1 MAKNQFIDKNIV
13 IISEDEKAFIF
24 YIEYFLKEL
33 KFQNNNNKDL
43 IKYFGE
49 RKLKTK
55 KQRYFIK
62 FKNFERIKIAL
73 ICPKNQSSQDIV
85 DLAKKLKDEE
95 KRVQKLNLIKYF
107 VFLMRFRPKRIKAIL
122 KYTKK

>member
-1 MAKNQFIDKNIV
+1 MAKNQFIDKNIL
-13 IISEDEKAFIF
+13 IISEDEKSFIF

-95 KRVQKLNLIKYF
+95 KRVQKWHN
-107 VFLMRFRPKRIKAIL
+107 
-122 KYTKK
+122 